1 MENDIEQRLVD
12 PDAAV
17 VFDKAELAKSIHEE
31 ADAGPGGANHFRQ
44 RSLCDLRNQRFPARL
59 ACRIPPSTGE
69 FSPDAFHW
77 S

>member
-44 RSLCDLRNQRFPARL
+44 RFLRDLRNQCFRL
-59 ACRIPPSTGE
+59 TGLAE
-69 FSPDAFHW
+69 FRH
-77 S
+77 